1 MRLRKPTMFNK
12 KRKIF
17 QADIQKVYNK
27 PTLVL
32 SPLVREK
39 LAATAQQL
47 ANGGKISALAADLFP
62 YLLREKAHL
71 ADDPDFDALFTL
83 VQTQASHWR
92 RGLLYPV
99 PDPHKSQ
106 F

>member
-1 MRLRKPTMFNK
+1 MRDRQ
-12 KRKIF
+12 KRAACLAALTAVIKRNDLPLTPAT
-17 QADIQKVYNK
+17 QAHLQ
-27 PTLVL
+27 
-32 SPLVREK
+32 
-39 LAATAQQL
+39 ATAQQL
-47 ANGGKISALAADLFP
+47 ANGGKVSALAAELFP

-71 ADDPDFDALFTL
+71 ADDPDFTALFTL
-83 VQTQASHWR
+83 VQTRASHWR

>member
-1 MRLRKPTMFNK
+1 MRDRQ
-12 KRKIF
+12 KRAACLAALTAVINRSDLPLTPAT
-17 QADIQKVYNK
+17 QAYLQ
-27 PTLVL
+27 
-32 SPLVREK
+32 
-39 LAATAQQL
+39 ATAQQL
-47 ANGGKISALAADLFP
+47 ANGGKVSALAADLFP
-62 YLLREKAHL
+62 YLLREKAYL
-71 ADDPDFDALFTL
+71 ADDPDFNALFTL

>member
-1 MRLRKPTMFNK
+1 MRDRQ
-12 KRKIF
+12 KRAACLAALTAEINRSDLPLTPAT
-17 QADIQKVYNK
+17 QAHLQ
-27 PTLVL
+27 
-32 SPLVREK
+32 
-39 LAATAQQL
+39 ATAQQL
-47 ANGGKISALAADLFP
+47 ANGGKVSALAADLFP
-62 YLLREKAHL
+62 SLLREKAHL
-71 ADDPDFDALFTL
+71 ADGPDFDALFTL

>member
-1 MRLRKPTMFNK
+1 MRDRQ
-12 KRKIF
+12 KRAACLAALTAVSNRSDLPLTPAT
-17 QADIQKVYNK
+17 QAHLQ
-27 PTLVL
+27 
-32 SPLVREK
+32 
-39 LAATAQQL
+39 ATAQQL

-62 YLLREKAHL
+62 SLLREKAHL